1 VNKTEKGAH
10 AKECAW
16 PNPIGVAF
24 AARAT
29 RMWERPVAEALLQL
43 DIVID
48 PRARIGDSMV
58 TGGESAVDVA
68 GKAGQTFVRAGP
80 VQNAE
85 VNVVVRSSLPY
96 HPRDRRR
103 LA

>member
-1 VNKTEKGAH
+1 M
-10 AKECAW
+10 AK
-16 PNPIGVAF
+16 PNGVAF
-24 AARAT
+24 AARTT
-29 RMWERPVAEALLQL
+29 RMRERPVAEALLQL

-48 PRARIGDSMV
+48 LRARAGDSRV

-68 GKAGQTFVRAGP
+68 GKAGQIFARAGP